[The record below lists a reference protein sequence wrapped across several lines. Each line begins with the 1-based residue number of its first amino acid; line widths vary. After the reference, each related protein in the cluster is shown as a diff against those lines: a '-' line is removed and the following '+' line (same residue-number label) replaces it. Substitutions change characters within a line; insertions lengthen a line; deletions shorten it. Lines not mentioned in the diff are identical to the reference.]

1 MALNEQRLANKII
14 QVMEQCQLEEDNP
27 YASLQNFA
35 RELAKAIIEELE
47 EADVVGMCPTNGGAL
62 LEGKIQ

>member
-27 YASLQNFA
+27 NASLQNFA

-47 EADVVGMCPTNGGAL
+47 LADVVGICPTNGGPL
-62 LEGKIQ
+62 TEGKIQ